1 MESNLMDYMVRRKTD
16 RRVMQYVAAALAIC
30 LSLLSVTAG
39 LAAPMAQGDAWRGPQ
54 GQHAVAPWPFDTQPD
69 SALVSNP
76 NPSDRLHLR
85 TQPSKEGLSLGRYY
99 NGVQVQVMGPQQ
111 DGWVP
116 VRLGVLTGFMM
127 AQFLQMPG
135 QGVAPLSAMPVMQVH
150 TPSGTDKLHLR
161 LEQSTA
167 SPSLGL
173 YPNGTPVIVMGFDSL
188 WAHVIVEGQI
198 GFMMGRYLK

>member
-1 MESNLMDYMVRRKTD
+1 MDNQVKRKTD
-16 RRVMQYVAAALAIC
+16 RGAARRMAWALALC
-30 LSLLSVTAG
+30 LSLLAATPG
-39 LAAPMAQGDAWRGPQ
+39 LAAPMSQGEAWRGPQ
-54 GQHAVAPWPFDTQPD
+54 GPYAVAPWPFEPQAD

-76 NPSDRLHLR
+76 NPNDRLHLR

-99 NGVQVQVMGPQQ
+99 NGVQVQVLGPQQ

-116 VRLGVLTGFMM
+116 VRLGALSGFMM

-135 QGVAPLSAMPVMQVH
+135 QGVAPLSAMPVLQVH
-150 TPSGTDKLHLR
+150 TPGGVDQLNLR
-161 LEQSTA
+161 QEQSTA

-198 GFMMGRYLK
+198 GFMMGRYLQ